1 MAPLFN
7 TTIVCNTTV
16 SCAKALD
23 KTAERFE
30 DFQRLSCIL
39 GSLFGIALILLLC
52 SPLILNLPKDCDDNY
67 GTRFPPSPPP
77 ENDEIEM
84 RDLQGAREPEMP
96 HPDRFA
102 VDPDE
107 EPGPHSTQSTF
118 LDPGRFREVE
128 VDGERFHVS
137 NSEATIL
144 AETGVFRGAG
154 DERVLA
160 RSCVE
165 EAQAPSVAGEG
176 DYGGGYRNS
185 RIGNAV

>member
-7 TTIVCNTTV
+7 TTLVCNTTA

-23 KTAERFE
+23 KTAEKLE

-52 SPLILNLPKDCDDNY
+52 SPLILNLPRDCDDNY
-67 GTRFPPSPPP
+67 GTRSPPPPPP

-84 RDLQGAREPEMP
+84 RNLENPREMP
-96 HPDRFA
+96 HPDRFV

-107 EPGPHSTQSTF
+107 EPGPHSSQSTF
-118 LDPGRFREVE
+118 PDPGKFREVE

-165 EAQAPSVAGEG
+165 GSQAPSVAGEG
-176 DYGGGYRNS
+176 EYGGAYRNS

>member
-7 TTIVCNTTV
+7 TTLVCNTTA

-23 KTAERFE
+23 KTAEKLE

-52 SPLILNLPKDCDDNY
+52 SPLILNLPRDCDDNY
-67 GTRFPPSPPP
+67 GTRSPPTPPP

-84 RDLQGAREPEMP
+84 RNLENPREMP
-96 HPDRFA
+96 HPDQFV

-118 LDPGRFREVE
+118 VDPGKFREVE

-165 EAQAPSVAGEG
+165 GAPAPSVAGEG
-176 DYGGGYRNS
+176 EYGGAYRNS